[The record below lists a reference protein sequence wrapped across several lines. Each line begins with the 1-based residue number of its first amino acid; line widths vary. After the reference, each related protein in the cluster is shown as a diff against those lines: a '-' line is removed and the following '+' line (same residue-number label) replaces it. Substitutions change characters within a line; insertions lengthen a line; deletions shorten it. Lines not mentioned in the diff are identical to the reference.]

1 MKSVRVTMGIE
12 HRFVYEAADVPVP
25 LNDLAKAL
33 SRPVTDAHEIP
44 DTDLLS
50 AVWKVP
56 NGAEMSLPDKCAA
69 KLIALGY
76 AELVTDASAD
86 AAPVA
91 PAAAA

>member
-1 MKSVRVTMGIE
+1 MKTVRVTMGIE
-12 HRFVYEAADVPVP
+12 HRFYHEAAEPPVP

-33 SRPVTDAHEIP
+33 ARPITEPYEIHEL
-44 DTDLLS
+44 DLV
-50 AVWKVP
+50 ATVWKVP

-76 AELVTDASAD
+76 AELLAD
-86 AAPVA
+86 PA